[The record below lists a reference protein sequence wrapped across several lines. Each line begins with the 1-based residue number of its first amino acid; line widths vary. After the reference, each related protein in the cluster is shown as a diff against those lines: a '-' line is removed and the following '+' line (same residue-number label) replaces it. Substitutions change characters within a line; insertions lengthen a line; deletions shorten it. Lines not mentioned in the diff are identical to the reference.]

1 MEIVSSVRT
10 RLELLAPA
18 RDLEC
23 GLAAINHGADAVYIG
38 APKFGARAAAGNSL
52 EDIAKLISYAHK
64 YWARV
69 YITLNT
75 ILYDS
80 ELEEAGS
87 IIQQVYDAGADALI
101 IQDMGLLELDLPP
114 IPLFASTQTHNYNL
128 DRIQF
133 LERVGI
139 QRIILARELSLRQI
153 RAIRNATNVDLEFFV
168 HGALCVSFSGQCYFS
183 QVAQGRS
190 ANRGECAQMCRLPY
204 TLTDGRGNV
213 LAGNQHVLSLK
224 DLNLSDYLADL
235 VDAGVTS
242 FKIEGRL
249 KEVSYVKNVTAFYRA
264 KLDALIEERDEF
276 RRPASGKTVFSFSP
290 DPEKT
295 FNRGTTDYFIRG
307 RRRAIVSLRT
317 PKSVGKLL
325 GTVRSVGA
333 GFFALDSAEEL
344 HNGDGICFF
353 NDEDQLTGV
362 NINQVEGSRIFP
374 NSMEGLQAGVVLYR
388 NYDHEFVQLLKSD
401 TSMRKIGV
409 SLFFDENEEGFE
421 LRAMDEDGNEVAH
434 RIKHVKELAKKPEVA
449 LETIRTQLSKLGDTA
464 FYAEGVTP
472 GLKEAHFLPVGVL
485 NQLRRDCIAALEAE
499 RARNFP
505 RETKTVVPNDVPY
518 PITILDYSSN
528 VVNEKAVQF
537 YKRHGVKQIEKGLEL
552 QNDAAGKVLMTT
564 RHCLKFEFDL
574 CRGEQ
579 GSAEELYLSDGRMKY
594 KLEFDCDK
602 CVMKIVSP

>member
-1 MEIVSSVRT
+1 VSNERT
-10 RLELLAPA
+10 RLELLCPA

-38 APKFGARAAAGNSL
+38 APKFGARAAAGNPL

-80 ELEEAGS
+80 ELEEARS
-87 IIQQVYDAGADALI
+87 IIQEVYDAGADALI
-101 IQDMGLLELDLPP
+101 IQDMGLLELSLPP
-114 IPLFASTQTHNYNL
+114 IPLFASTQTHNYEIA
-128 DRIQF
+128 RIQF

-139 QRIILARELSLRQI
+139 QRVILARELSLKQI
-153 RAIRNATNVDLEFFV
+153 SAIRNATNVDLEFFV

-213 LAGNQHVLSLK
+213 LASNQHVLSLK

-249 KEVSYVKNVTAFYRA
+249 KEVSYVKNITAFYRA

-276 RRPASGKTVFSFSP
+276 RRSASGKTVFSFSP
-290 DPEKT
+290 DPEKS
-295 FNRGTTDYFIRG
+295 FNRGSTDYFIRG
-307 RRRAIVSLRT
+307 RRREIVSLHT

-325 GTVRSVGA
+325 GTVRSVGK

-353 NDEDQLTGV
+353 DDEDKLAGV
-362 NINQVEGSRIFP
+362 NINQVEGGRIFP
-374 NSMEGLQAGVVLYR
+374 NSMEGIQAGVVLYR
-388 NYDHEFVQLLKSD
+388 NYDHQFVQLLKSD
-401 TSMRKIGV
+401 TARRKIGV
-409 SLFFDENEEGFE
+409 SLFFNENEDGFE
-421 LRAMDEDGNEVAH
+421 LRAMDEDGNEAVH
-434 RIKHVKELAKKPEVA
+434 RIKHVKEPAKKPEVA

-485 NQLRRDCIAALEAE
+485 NQLRRDCIAALEAG
-499 RARNFP
+499 RARNYP
-505 RETKTVVPNDVPY
+505 RETKTVIPNDVPY
-518 PITILDYSSN
+518 PITDLDYSSN

-537 YKRHGVKQIEKGLEL
+537 YRRHGVKEIEMGLEL
-552 QNDAAGKVLMTT
+552 QGDAAGKAVMTT
-564 RHCLKFEFDL
+564 QHCLKYQFDL

-579 GSAEELYLSDGRMKY
+579 GGAEELFLSDGRTKY
-594 KLEFDCDK
+594 KLEFDCDN

>member
-1 MEIVSSVRT
+1 LSKEQT
-10 RLELLAPA
+10 RLELLCPA

-23 GLAAINHGADAVYIG
+23 GLAAVNHGADAVYIG

-52 EDIAKLISYAHK
+52 EDIATLISYAHK

-80 ELEEAGS
+80 ELKEARS

-101 IQDMGLLELDLPP
+101 IQDMGLLELGLPP

-139 QRIILARELSLRQI
+139 QRVILARELSLKQI
-153 RAIRNATNVDLEFFV
+153 GVIRNATNVDLEFFV

-183 QVAQGRS
+183 QVTQGRS

-204 TLTDGRGNV
+204 TLMDGRGNV
-213 LAGNQHVLSLK
+213 LASNQHVLSLK
-224 DLNLSDYLADL
+224 DLNLSDYIADL

-249 KEVSYVKNVTAFYRA
+249 KEASYVKNITAFYRS
-264 KLDALIEERDEF
+264 KLDALIEGRDGF
-276 RRPASGKTVFSFSP
+276 RRSASGRAVFSFSP

-307 RRRAIVSLRT
+307 RRREIVSLNT

-325 GTVRSVGA
+325 GTVRSVGD

-344 HNGDGICFF
+344 HNGDGVCFF
-353 NDEDQLTGV
+353 DDEDQLTGV
-362 NINQVEGSRIFP
+362 NINQVDGSRIFP
-374 NSMEGLQAGVVLYR
+374 NSMEGIQAGVTLYR

-401 TSMRKIGV
+401 TSRRKIGV
-409 SLFFDENEEGFE
+409 TLFFNENEDGFE
-421 LRAMDEDGNEVAH
+421 LRAMDEDGNEAVH
-434 RIKHVKELAKKPEVA
+434 HIKHMKELAKKPEVA

-464 FYAEGVTP
+464 FYAEGITP

-499 RARNFP
+499 RTRNFP
-505 RETKTVVPNDVPY
+505 RETKTIVPNDVPY
-518 PITILDYSSN
+518 PVAVLDYSSN

-537 YKRHGVKQIEKGLEL
+537 YKRHGVKKIEKGLEL

-564 RHCLKFEFDL
+564 RHCLKFQFDL

-579 GSAEELYLSDGRMKY
+579 GSAEELYLSDGRITY
-594 KLEFDCDK
+594 KLEFDCDN
-602 CVMKIVSP
+602 CVMQVVSP